1 MRKTFLLLCVFS
13 LAGCVPIRQMLPA
26 KNNPSNDSSS
36 DSRKHL
42 PYADMQGNADWED
55 PNDYK
60 NLGPDAWKQEME
72 GIASWYGPDF
82 NGKLTANGEVYNM
95 DDMTAAH
102 KTLPLGSVVR
112 VNNLDNGKSVEV
124 RINDRGPYVKG
135 RIIDLSKAA
144 AHAIDMGNG
153 GTAHVRLDLIKL
165 ADRPK

>member
-1 MRKTFLLLCVFS
+1 MKKIFLLLFAFVMG
-13 LAGCVPIRQMLPA
+13 GCVPIRQMIPA
-26 KNNPSNDSSS
+26 KNYPGTESSGS
-36 DSRKHL
+36 HKHP

-72 GIASWYGPDF
+72 GIASWYGADF
-82 NGKLTANGEVYNM
+82 DGKLTANGEVYDM
-95 DDMTAAH
+95 DAMTAAH

-112 VNNLDNGKSVEV
+112 VNNLDNGKSAEV

-144 AHAIDMGNG
+144 AHAIGMGNN

-165 ADRPK
+165 GDPSK